1 MAPMRPHHSLTTP
14 PSSPW
19 RWAWLGAAAGLLLA
33 TLAWAPA
40 RWLAA
45 AVAQATQGQV
55 QLRQARG
62 TVWAGDAVLA
72 LTPGHTSDE
81 VRSLPSRL
89 HWQWGTTWPGLT
101 LRLSSDCC
109 TPQPMQWRLA
119 LQGGGLA
126 LSLTDQTSTW
136 PLSLL
141 AGLGA
146 PWNTLQAD
154 GSLQWQS
161 TGLRLGWAEGQLRWH
176 GQTQLLVQDLA
187 SRLSTLRPM
196 GSYRI
201 TLQGSDTGTATPEL
215 DLATLSGPLRLSGQG
230 QWVGHRLRF
239 TGEAS
244 ADEDAEVALS
254 NLLNIIGRREGPR
267 SRLSLG

>member
-1 MAPMRPHHSLTTP
+1 MATMRPHHHPTTT

-45 AVAQATQGQV
+45 AVAQATQHQV

-62 TVWAGDAVLA
+62 TVWEGDAVLA
-72 LTPGHTSDE
+72 LTPGHASDE

-89 HWQWGTTWPGLT
+89 HWQWGLTWPGLT
-101 LRLSSDCC
+101 LRLSSECC
-109 TPQPMQWRLA
+109 TPQPMQWRLTP
-119 LQGGGLA
+119 QNGGLA
-126 LSLTDQTSTW
+126 LTLIDQTSTW

-146 PWNTLQAD
+146 PWNTLQTE
-154 GSLQWQS
+154 GRLQWQS
-161 TGLRLGWAEGQLRWH
+161 AGLRLGWTAGRWRWH
-176 GQTQLLVQDLA
+176 GQAQLLVQDLA
-187 SRLSTLRPM
+187 SRLSTARPM

-201 TLQGSDTGTATPEL
+201 TLQGTDTGTATPEL
-215 DLATLSGPLRLSGQG
+215 ALVTLNGPLRLNGQG

-244 ADEDAEVALS
+244 ADEGSEAALS